1 MKVSKTEE
9 GILCV
14 CMNVMSYSHVL
25 LVCRKDAENAMNM
38 LNATVIG
45 KQTVRL
51 SWGRSQGNKQVI
63 SGRPC
68 HVIFP
73 LPV

>member
-1 MKVSKTEE
+1 MQP
-9 GILCV
+9 C
-14 CMNVMSYSHVL
+14 NVLKYSHVVL
-25 LVCRKDAENAMNM
+25 ICRKDAENAMNM

-63 SGRPC
+63 PGRLC
-68 HVIFP
+68 HVKFP
-73 LPV
+73 SPV